1 MLEEIIQSCC
11 TGFGD
16 CVTGYVSTYIF
27 KKQIEKLYLHKEV
40 KLSIG
45 WMCVRCPYIKQEHM
59 FRGRIIRRKMSHVN
73 CLYSGTDGTL
83 AFTNYYKS
91 PKMLHD
97 LHCISHLKLTINQYI
112 GKCLIDEQTSRDEIK
127 RLTFEAYDYFWN
139 HVIDHSRISGP
150 GFPLTPPIFNENLAV
165 IYVRVGDQYL
175 CPSPEDIEGP
185 SSPLQSLI
193 EYYEKIKDLKLPNN
207 IALIGDVDNQLMN
220 QAYQS
225 VYGSNQHLV
234 ELSGSIS
241 HSVRPLQE
249 QQWLKIFHDLYLMLY
264 TKHVVILNNFSN
276 FPRIVLFLKSQNKCL
291 YFLKDD
297 KILSINSENE
307 ANEANEANG
316 DYDKSTLFAKHYQ
329 F

>member
-16 CVTGYVSTYIF
+16 CVTGYVSAYIF

-45 WMCVRCPYIKQEHM
+45 WMCVRCPYVKEEHM

-97 LHCISHLKLTINQYI
+97 LHCISHLKITINQYI

-127 RLTFEAYDYFWN
+127 RLTYEAYDYFWN
-139 HVIDHSRISGP
+139 HVIDHNRIGELGLP
-150 GFPLTPPIFNENLAV
+150 MNPPIFNENLAV
-165 IYVRVGDQYL
+165 IYVRAGDQYL
-175 CPSPEDIEGP
+175 CPSHGDI
-185 SSPLQSLI
+185 SSPLQTLI

-207 IALIGDVDNQLMN
+207 IALIGDIDNQLMN

-234 ELSGSIS
+234 ELSGSVS

-249 QQWLKIFHDLYLMLY
+249 QQWLKIFYDLYLMLY
-264 TKHVVILNNFSN
+264 AKHVVILNNFSN
-276 FPRIVLFLKSQNKCL
+276 FPRIVLFLENGIDNKHL

-297 KILSINSENE
+297 KILTINNE
-307 ANEANEANG
+307 AEDEDARG
-316 DYDKSTLFAKHYQ
+316 CDKSTIFAKHYQ